1 MVLPAILQDILIGQA
16 KLMGNNTVK
25 YSLPGRVDV
34 GGTVTARDIMIA
46 TGSVPFVPPG
56 IPIDGK
62 TVSCPD
68 KLLSPERTCS
78 QTLCSMGT
86 QVQPQK
92 HRRSKG
98 CNAAWN
104 AMQHGMRRAACLMGI
119 VPACISK
126 QQTAAPWFTE
136 LLLPSR

>member
-1 MVLPAILQDILIGQA
+1 
-16 KLMGNNTVK
+16 MGNNTVK

-68 KLLSPERTCS
+68 KLLSPVRTRLH
-78 QTLCSMGT
+78 TLCSM
-86 QVQPQK
+86 
-92 HRRSKG
+92 
-98 CNAAWN
+98 
-104 AMQHGMRRAACLMGI
+104 QHGCSLSCTRGPRVALQELSSMGCEELRA
-119 VPACISK
+119 
-126 QQTAAPWFTE
+126 
-136 LLLPSR
+136 

>member
-1 MVLPAILQDILIGQA
+1 MLPLPFLCQQRSCCPYLQDPAALPLMVLPATLQDILIGQA

-62 TVSCPD
+62 TVSHPD
-68 KLLSPERTCS
+68 KLLSPE
-78 QTLCSMGT
+78 QTLDLHC
-86 QVQPQK
+86 
-92 HRRSKG
+92 
-98 CNAAWN
+98 AA
-104 AMQHGMRRAACLMGI
+104 
-119 VPACISK
+119 
-126 QQTAAPWFTE
+126 
-136 LLLPSR
+136 

>member
-1 MVLPAILQDILIGQA
+1 MHSAAFLVSRGHAVVICKTLQPCPLMLLPALLQDILIGQA

-68 KLLSPERTCS
+68 KLMSPEQTCS
-78 QTLCSMGT
+78 HALCSRLHECSLNCTRGPGDAR
-86 QVQPQK
+86 Q
-92 HRRSKG
+92 G
-98 CNAAWN
+98 LC
-104 AMQHGMRRAACLMGI
+104 
-119 VPACISK
+119 
-126 QQTAAPWFTE
+126 
-136 LLLPSR
+136 SRQCKSA

>member
-1 MVLPAILQDILIGQA
+1 MSPAVLQDILIGQA

-68 KLLSPERTCS
+68 KLLSPERTRS
-78 QTLCSMGT
+78 HTLCSINVSAASTTLEAQGM
-86 QVQPQK
+86 
-92 HRRSKG
+92 HCRH
-98 CNAAWN
+98 CAAWHVTSCVP
-104 AMQHGMRRAACLMGI
+104 HGHCSCLY
-119 VPACISK
+119 
-126 QQTAAPWFTE
+126 
-136 LLLPSR
+136 